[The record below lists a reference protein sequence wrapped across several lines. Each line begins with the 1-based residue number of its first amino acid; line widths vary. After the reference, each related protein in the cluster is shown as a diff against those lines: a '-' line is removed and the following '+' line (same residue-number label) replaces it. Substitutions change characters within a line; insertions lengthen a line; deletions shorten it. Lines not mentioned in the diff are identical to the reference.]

1 MDNLPEE
8 KQWSKE
14 EKAEFR
20 KFWESPIGKKYIQR
34 IKDSKEGELDIC
46 MGVNEPDVICR
57 HAGIANGFNSILLDI
72 EYLGKTEEELK
83 KEKKEREEAAKKKK

>member
-8 KQWSKE
+8 KQWSE
-14 EKAEFR
+14 DEKAEFR
-20 KFWESPIGKKYIQR
+20 KFWDSPIGQKYIQR

-46 MGVNEPDVICR
+46 MGVNDPEIVCR

-72 EYLGKTEEELK
+72 EHLGKTKAELE
-83 KEKKEREEAAKKKK
+83 KEQKEMEAAAKKKK